1 MPQTQAQR
9 QRGFN
14 QCVAQAAQTE
24 HHALA
29 NSITEEA
36 AGGLGILFSIGTG
49 AASFEVA
56 GEELASR
63 NFFENLSGIELTSRL
78 TSIYTVKGLLFG
90 GVYVKGISDTTAA
103 LSQYDNNV
111 AACEAQ
117 FGYPNVP

>member
-63 NFFENLSGIELTSRL
+63 NFFENLSGIELKANLNS
-78 TSIYTVKGLLFG
+78 
-90 GVYVKGISDTTAA
+90 GIDTQARDRQGE
-103 LSQYDNNV
+103 LRRVS
-111 AACEAQ
+111 EKK
-117 FGYPNVP
+117 P